1 MTLRPDRRNEQACGV
16 SPGGRPLIQLG
27 DARYSTG
34 VLSIDQ
40 RTSNIEKLMSQQLS
54 QEKVNA
60 FRLRQRD
67 TGWGYAWAHLLPF
80 VGLYYAVTRRTI
92 TPFLVDVLG
101 SIAIMIVFLI
111 PAVAIEDEEAS
122 VMFSIL
128 GNLTAIAATP
138 VLVKNGI
145 DRARKAAHKSLH
157 DAGYWSK

>member
-1 MTLRPDRRNEQACGV
+1 M
-16 SPGGRPLIQLG
+16 
-27 DARYSTG
+27 
-34 VLSIDQ
+34 DQ

-67 TGWGYAWAHLLPF
+67 TGWGYAWAHLVPF

-92 TPFLVDVLG
+92 TPFLVDLLG
-101 SIAIMIVFLI
+101 SIAITIVFLI
-111 PAVAIEDEEAS
+111 PAVAIEDEQAS

-138 VLVKNGI
+138 FLVKNGI
-145 DRARKAAHKSLH
+145 DRARKAAHKSLL
-157 DAGYWSK
+157 DADYWAK